1 MTTSMKTRLLVAA
14 LVVLAIVGGGGFWW
28 FRAGAAQVTVD
39 EVGDRVQTVRRGDM
53 PVFAATPEVAV
64 LYRFATEQPQAFRGV
79 ECTCGCTRIGHVT
92 NRLCYIKTETPEQVT
107 YTSHAAT

>member
-1 MTTSMKTRLLVAA
+1 MKRFGTIAA
-14 LVVLAIVGGGGFWW
+14 VVVLALLGGGALWW
-28 FRAGAAQVTVD
+28 LRAGAAQVTVD
-39 EVGDRVQTVRRGDM
+39 EVGDQVQTVRRGQL

-64 LYRFATEQPQAFRGV
+64 LYRFATEHPQAFAGV

-92 NRLCYIKTETPEQVT
+92 NRLCYIKAETGDQVT

>member
-1 MTTSMKTRLLVAA
+1 MTRSLTIATVIILAVLVS
-14 LVVLAIVGGGGFWW
+14 GGVWW
-28 FRAGAAQVTVD
+28 LRAGASPVSVD
-39 EVGDRVQTVRRGDM
+39 EVGDRVQTVRRGQM

-64 LYRFATEQPQAFRGV
+64 LYRFATEHPEAFAGV

-92 NRLCYIKTETPEQVT
+92 NRVCYIKAEAGDQVT

>member
-1 MTTSMKTRLLVAA
+1 MKRPLAIATVI
-14 LVVLAIVGGGGFWW
+14 VLAVLVSGVVWW
-28 FRAGAAQVTVD
+28 LRAGASPVSVD
-39 EVGDRVQTVRRGDM
+39 EVGDRVQTVRRGQM

-64 LYRFATEQPQAFRGV
+64 LYRFATEHPEAFAGV

-92 NRLCYIKTETPEQVT
+92 NRVCYIKAEAGDQVT